1 MKRYY
6 TVEQVAEL
14 LTMHPKTIQR
24 YIREGKLKAKK
35 VGKSWRIY
43 EQDLREYMKGSDV
56 DDDNLLKPEKKVLAS
71 SVIDIKVINREEASD
86 IEKYLVAAMNSKPKE
101 FGETTMHTQYLE
113 HEKKLRVALWGNILF
128 MQKIFELLYVVIEEN

>member
-43 EQDLREYMKGSDV
+43 EQDLREYMKSSDV
-56 DDDNLLKPEKKVLAS
+56 DDDNLLKPENKVLAS

-86 IEKYLVAAMNSKPKE
+86 IEKYLVAAMNSKPEE
-101 FGETTMHTQYLE
+101 FGETTMHILYLE